1 MPRRTSVFFTDRSL
15 EVLGENESLSG
26 RLNQIIDRYDQL
38 ISYARRDALEHLTPE
53 ERKAL
58 KQAMKKINT
67 ANCTALEI
75 AEAIATQVQD
85 AEHEGKLPAGAEAL
99 PAKLRA
105 MDVAKRLALAEWIER
120 G

>member
-1 MPRRTSVFFTDRSL
+1 MPKRTSIFLSDRSI

-38 ISYARRDALEHLTPE
+38 ISYARRDALEQLTPE

-58 KQAMKKINT
+58 KQSLKKLNT

-75 AEAIATQVQD
+75 AEAIETQVQD
-85 AEHEGKLPAGAEAL
+85 AEHDGKLPAGAEAL
-99 PAKLRA
+99 PAKMRA